1 MAAGMIP
8 GYHSTAEY
16 HFCDEQADAICRTAA
31 YHRKDYSLALI
42 WFSAREHTDIRSSI
56 ATPFRTTADRGLG
69 SLNRLPLE
77 LWYDVLLRL
86 DMQSLFKLRQ
96 TSLGSREW
104 VDSLHQYQMVVS
116 HGLNLFCAL
125 LRTRLA
131 DSVSLAGFYSI
142 LCTEACE
149 LCGEFTGYISLL
161 TWKRC
166 CFQCLQVAPEL
177 RLQTLAA
184 TRKQFHLTKVETGQ
198 LRSFKTLPGIYSMDE
213 LPQKSRIAVICVH
226 QAIPVVKKNAPALG
240 QPVGSSR
247 SNKLNFMGAIAL
259 PYYDRGTG
267 KIEHGLSCAGCQLA
281 IEKDIIGTRGEKWAF
296 EARDK
301 VYSRHGFLEHF
312 RWCEQAHGLWRSS
325 GEGAHV
331 PSDLPEGARRGGYF
345 NLRE

>member
-149 LCGEFTGYISLL
+149 LCGEFAGYISLL

-184 TRKQFHLTKVETGQ
+184 SRKQFRLTKVEIGQ

-259 PYYDRGTG
+259 PYYDR
-267 KIEHGLSCAGCQLA
+267 K
-281 IEKDIIGTRGEKWAF
+281 
-296 EARDK
+296 
-301 VYSRHGFLEHF
+301 
-312 RWCEQAHGLWRSS
+312 
-325 GEGAHV
+325 
-331 PSDLPEGARRGGYF
+331 
-345 NLRE
+345 N

>member
-1 MAAGMIP
+1 
-8 GYHSTAEY
+8 
-16 HFCDEQADAICRTAA
+16 
-31 YHRKDYSLALI
+31 
-42 WFSAREHTDIRSSI
+42 
-56 ATPFRTTADRGLG
+56 
-69 SLNRLPLE
+69 
-77 LWYDVLLRL
+77 
-86 DMQSLFKLRQ
+86 
-96 TSLGSREW
+96 
-104 VDSLHQYQMVVS
+104 MVVS

-149 LCGEFTGYISLL
+149 LCGEFAGYISLL

-184 TRKQFHLTKVETGQ
+184 ARKQFHLTKVEIGQ
-198 LRSFKTLPGIYSMDE
+198 SRSFKTLPGIYSMDE

-281 IEKDIIGTRGEKWAF
+281 VEKDIIGTRGEKWAF